1 MQAPAKRLPRGLSRA
16 TPQVV
21 QMYWSFIEE
30 SVKSLWV
37 VRDSMPASLSLQDP
51 ANSRSLHFNNAFH
64 ICSYFL
70 FYKAEFYFQFL

>member
-37 VRDSMPASLSLQDP
+37 VRDRVGMAAHTIFQSFIRFFTDILIE
-51 ANSRSLHFNNAFH
+51 FNP
-64 ICSYFL
+64 S
-70 FYKAEFYFQFL
+70 

>member
-37 VRDSMPASLSLQDP
+37 VRDSTTAR
-51 ANSRSLHFNNAFH
+51 NSPRGLLH
-64 ICSYFL
+64 
-70 FYKAEFYFQFL
+70 ET